1 MKRRDCHQKSAV
13 PQCRSEPKLL
23 SIFTSRP
30 SGWAQTGSGAICF
43 QNFPASIIPLHPLQL
58 VTWFSALLWHLIKV
72 KSENFNA
79 ASLYLFWLLT
89 YKGETH
95 FIFPKSGDKEENEP
109 GHSKL
114 INRELEVEM
123 NE

>member
-1 MKRRDCHQKSAV
+1 MGSDRLWCHLF
-13 PQCRSEPKLL
+13 PE
-23 SIFTSRP
+23 FP
-30 SGWAQTGSGAICF
+30 SFHNPTAS
-43 QNFPASIIPLHPLQL
+43 PAASDL
-58 VTWFSALLWHLIKV
+58 VNALLWHLIKV

-95 FIFPKSGDKEENEP
+95 FIFPKSGDEEENEP